1 MAVMATTR
9 REMEGPSYPWFIVL
23 LLPLLAVGLQA
34 YLPLRF
40 PRLDLFNLPLLV
52 VIYFAIARRSPIA
65 GTLTGMVVGLM
76 QDALT
81 QRPLGVN
88 GISETVIGFL
98 SAWVGLRIDIE
109 NHGAR
114 LLLNFL
120 FTLLY
125 GSMYLLIVRHLVG
138 IELNWVWWHQLLKAA
153 INSGLGFVLFAI
165 LDRTQQTE

>member
-40 PRLDLFNLPLLV
+40 PHFDLFNLPLLV
-52 VIYFAIARRSPIA
+52 VIYFAVARRSPIA

-81 QRPLGVN
+81 QRPLGVS
-88 GISETVIGFL
+88 GISETIIGFL
-98 SAWVGLRIDIE
+98 AASVGLRIDIE

-125 GSMYLLIVRHLVG
+125 GFLFLLILRHLVG
-138 IELNWVWWHQLLKAA
+138 IELKWSWWHQLLQAA
-153 INSGLGFVLFAI
+153 INSLLGFVLFAI
-165 LDRTQQTE
+165 LDRTQLRE

>member
-1 MAVMATTR
+1 MAMMATTR

-40 PRLDLFNLPLLV
+40 PRLDIFNLPLLV

-81 QRPLGVN
+81 QRPLGIN
-88 GISETVIGFL
+88 GISETVVGFL
-98 SAWVGLRIDIE
+98 AASLGLRIDIE

-114 LLLNFL
+114 LMLNFL

-125 GSMYLLIVRHLVG
+125 GFLYLMILRHLVG
-138 IELNWVWWHQLLKAA
+138 VELNWSWWHELLKAA
-153 INSGLGFVLFAI
+153 VNMVVGFVLFAV